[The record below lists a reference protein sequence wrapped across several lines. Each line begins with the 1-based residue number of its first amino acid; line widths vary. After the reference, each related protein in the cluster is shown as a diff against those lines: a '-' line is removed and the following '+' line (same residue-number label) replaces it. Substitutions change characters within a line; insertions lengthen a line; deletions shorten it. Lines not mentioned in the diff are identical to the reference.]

1 MALVLLTA
9 RRFEDERRAGF
20 PITFGSPA
28 GASGTRGDWAHEEQV
43 PWWGPAQGVRDEAF
57 KGDLRRVSLL
67 SPRTVFRG
75 GKVQFGKPVSRG
87 SKPVSEAS
95 QGAWIDSPGI
105 ARGAVA
111 GTR

>member
-28 GASGTRGDWAHEEQV
+28 GAAGTRGGWAHEEQV
-43 PWWGPAQGVRDEAF
+43 SRRGSPQELEAESA
-57 KGDLRRVSLL
+57 DLSGLSLL